1 MILVGRLSVCCEQ
14 FVERGMGT
22 TFTKTTLTKAPSTI
36 ATFHQQRKK
45 TLHQMLRVPKTINPL
60 GWTIVCVSD
69 THSKLHK
76 IENFPPGDIIIHGG
90 DFSNIG
96 ELPDIERF
104 HHEFSELPYPVKI
117 FIAGNHDLSLDRDL
131 FCNPDREFQTRR
143 YTKKSGISVEEYHT
157 KAMNIV
163 RNEECPSGFLK
174 YLHDESCEVT
184 CDEALE
190 FPPLKVYGSPWQP
203 EFFSWA
209 FNLTRGPE
217 LAEKWAMIPTDTDVL
232 ITHGPPHGILDK
244 TSDKVN
250 AGCEELSKLFNTGV
264 ISPRIHIFGHIHEG
278 YGQFAYSPL
287 YSKSNPALGA
297 TRVGGTVY
305 CNASTCTLS
314 YRPTNK
320 PIVLFLPF
328 DRSKPAEIL
337 TSFEADV

>member
-1 MILVGRLSVCCEQ
+1 
-14 FVERGMGT
+14 
-22 TFTKTTLTKAPSTI
+22 
-36 ATFHQQRKK
+36 
-45 TLHQMLRVPKTINPL
+45 MLRVPKTINPL

-104 HHEFSELPYPVKI
+104 HSEFSELPYPVKI

-157 KAMNIV
+157 KAMNVV
-163 RNEECPSGFLK
+163 RNEECPSGYLK

-184 CDEALE
+184 CDEASE

-250 AGCEELSKLFNTGV
+250 AGCEELSKLFDTGV

-278 YGQFAYSPL
+278 Y
-287 YSKSNPALGA
+287 GA

-320 PIVLFLPF
+320 PIVLFVPF